1 MTKKEKE
8 KIIIGIALTPFII
21 FYGSAMVMG
30 LIEGFTGTETT
41 EEYNEI
47 ITETTTAEAT
57 ATITTTTINTEPKEV
72 EETILTAPVCIE
84 YVGYEKDY
92 CGGIDLTLNLI
103 NQSEK
108 SIKYVNLYFIF
119 YNAVGD
125 VIYNEIGW
133 CQPSYMW
140 KYTGPLEVGEFDT
153 FYTRG
158 FYNTNFKGHL
168 ALDKVHVIFMDDT
181 EWICDNEFEMYYD
194 FFK

>member
-1 MTKKEKE
+1 MTKKEK
-8 KIIIGIALTPFII
+8 IIVGIVLIPFII

-30 LIEGFTGTETT
+30 LIEGFTETETI
-41 EEYNEI
+41 EEYDET
-47 ITETTTAEAT
+47 ITETTTE
-57 ATITTTTINTEPKEV
+57 ITTTINTEPEEV

-125 VIYNEIGW
+125 VIHNEIGW
-133 CQPSYMW
+133 RQPSYMW
-140 KYTGPLEVGEFDT
+140 KYTGPLEIGEFDT
-153 FYTRG
+153 LYTTG

-168 ALDKVHVIFMDDT
+168 ALDKVHVIFMDGT
-181 EWICDNEFEMYYD
+181 EWICDDEFEMYYD